1 MSSEKKERSFVVD
14 AIILC
19 LITLILGGILA
30 GVYTV
35 TKKPIEN
42 AQAKTDNEA
51 CEVVLKAVEKVAAG
65 MELKVADDAE
75 DAAEKANK
83 FLQEHVIDKSSAE
96 GKVKEETG
104 DSYSK
109 HVVVS
114 TVKKIQADGQDVGH
128 VYIADAKKGYGGSIS
143 FVMGVC
149 GGVVT
154 GIEIT
159 NQSETAGLG
168 ANCTSD
174 EFKSKF
180 SFEKGIQYPSSDS
193 LPMYFKAGTT
203 PKDPQG
209 QIEAMSGAT
218 VTSRAIT
225 NAVKGILLYD
235 KEGGV
240 QG

>member
-1 MSSEKKERSFVVD
+1 MLGAFFMATDYVTNPITDKGKIIYAAVLLGLLTGLFRFFGESAEGVSFAIIIGNLFVPLIEMVTIQRHLERRAKGMSSEKKERSFVVD
-14 AIILC
+14 TVILC

-83 FLQEHVIDKSSAE
+83 FLQEHVIDKSSSE
-96 GKVKEETG
+96 GKVEREESG

-114 TVKKIQADGQDVGH
+114 TVKKRFRRMARMWVMSISRMR
-128 VYIADAKKGYGGSIS
+128 KKGYGGSIS
-143 FVMGVC
+143 A
-149 GGVVT
+149 
-154 GIEIT
+154 
-159 NQSETAGLG
+159 S
-168 ANCTSD
+168 
-174 EFKSKF
+174 
-180 SFEKGIQYPSSDS
+180 
-193 LPMYFKAGTT
+193 
-203 PKDPQG
+203 
-209 QIEAMSGAT
+209 
-218 VTSRAIT
+218 
-225 NAVKGILLYD
+225 
-235 KEGGV
+235 
-240 QG
+240 